1 MFPYELREGSKI
13 FIVTWYNGY
22 PQLIIYEV
30 ISLNIVYDTLYEKN
44 GGYTAITAVNLVTS
58 VKTMI
63 IFWNDVNLE
72 EGESGVNLFRTT
84 NEQLAV
90 KKFEE
95 TLKTNSS
102 QETPKT

>member
-1 MFPYELREGSKI
+1 MFAYELKEGNKI

-30 ISLNIVYDTLYEKN
+30 MGLNIVYNPRHEN
-44 GGYTAITAVNLVTS
+44 NGYTAVSLVNLVTS
-58 VKTMI
+58 FQTTIV
-63 IFWNDVNLE
+63 FWNDVNLE
-72 EGESGVNLFRTT
+72 EGEDGLNLFRTT

-95 TLKTNSS
+95 MLKTNSS